1 MNGLTLRDYQ
11 RDAIDI
17 GIYAYYQENFGNALI
32 VIPTAGG
39 KSLVIAKFLHEVYEQ
54 WPDQRILILTHVR
67 EIISQNYAEL
77 IELWPDAPVGI
88 NSAGLKSRDLTSPI
102 IIAGIQS
109 IYKHAAALPRIDL
122 VIVDEA
128 HLIPRTDTTRYRKL
142 LSDLAELN
150 SYMKVIG
157 LTATPFRLD
166 SGMLHEGPDALFTD
180 ISYEVSVRHLIEK
193 GWLCPP
199 RTLRAETQI
208 DTSDVGTR
216 GGEFIPGELEA
227 AATDPGTVSYIADEI
242 VRNSENRYGLLL
254 FGCGI
259 KHAEMM
265 QEAMIARGITCACIF
280 GHTKP
285 RERDE
290 IIRAFKAQEIQA
302 LSAMNVLTTGFN
314 ARHVDLIA
322 LARPTKSTGLY
333 VQMVGRGLRTFP
345 GKENCLVLDFGGN
358 IARHGPIDDPRVHTE
373 ERGKGEGKGKAAPI
387 KICPDC
393 RAIWSIAVQICF
405 CCGHEFK
412 APERQLNLH
421 ASQADILR
429 DLEPKWL
436 RVDQVR
442 YAVHHKDGK
451 PPSLR
456 VEYHC
461 GLSVHRE
468 WICLEH
474 DNYPR
479 ERAIAWWRSRAP
491 GIPVPN
497 SIDEA
502 MDSVEY
508 LAIPSEIRVR
518 PSGRFT
524 EICGAKL

>member
-1 MNGLTLRDYQ
+1 MLELRDYQ

-17 GIYAYYQENFGNALI
+17 GIYQYYAENFGNALI

-54 WPDQRILILTHVR
+54 WPGQRILILTHVR
-67 EIISQNYAEL
+67 EIISQNYTEL
-77 IELWPDAPVGI
+77 TELWPDAPVGI

-109 IYKHAAALPRIDL
+109 IHKHAALLPRIDL

-150 SYMKVIG
+150 SYVKVIG

-193 GWLCPP
+193 GWLAPP
-199 RTLRAETQI
+199 RTLRAEAQI
-208 DTSDVGTR
+208 DTTGVGTR
-216 GGEFIPGELEA
+216 AGEFIQGELEA
-227 AATDPGTVSYIADEI
+227 AATDPGTVAYIADEI
-242 VRNSENRYGLLL
+242 VRNGENRYGWLL
-254 FGCGI
+254 FGCGV
-259 KHAEMM
+259 KHATMM
-265 QEAMIARGITCACIF
+265 REAMIVRGITCGCIF

-285 RERDE
+285 KERDE
-290 IIRAFKAQEIQA
+290 LIRAFKAQEIQA

-333 VQMVGRGLRTFP
+333 IQMVGRGLRTFP
-345 GKENCLVLDFGGN
+345 GKDNCLILDFGGN
-358 IARHGPIDDPRVHTE
+358 INRHGPIDAPRVQSE
-373 ERGKGEGKGKAAPI
+373 ARGKGEGKMPVKV
-387 KICPDC
+387 CPEC
-393 RAIWSIAVQICF
+393 QAIWSIAVQICF

-412 APERQLNLH
+412 AEERQLNLH
-421 ASQADILR
+421 ASQADILLDR
-429 DLEPKWL
+429 EPKWL
-436 RVDQVR
+436 RVDRVR
-442 YAVHHKDGK
+442 YACHYKPGK
-451 PPSLR
+451 PSSLR
-456 VEYHC
+456 VEYYC

-468 WICLEH
+468 WVCLEH
-474 DNYPR
+474 EGYPR
-479 ERAIAWWRSRAP
+479 ERAIAWWHSRAP
-491 GIPVPN
+491 GIPVPD

-502 MDSVEY
+502 LGNASY
-508 LAIPSEIRVR
+508 LNTPSEIKVR
-518 PSGRFT
+518 PNGRFT
-524 EICGAKL
+524 DICGAKL